1 MPIRFRQLRQ
11 FSIGAT
17 SDVFSVNFTAEL
29 DSAETI
35 AAGTIAGF
43 IAGSSTGISF
53 GSVNPTTATYIEADS
68 GDTVAVGKAFRFAV
82 TATTGVGCG
91 ERVIEITFSTS
102 TRGPIPRELAFE
114 MV

>member
-17 SDVFSVNFTAEL
+17 SDVFSVNLTSEL
-29 DSAETI
+29 DSAETV

-43 IAGSSTGISF
+43 IAGSSTGITF
-53 GSVNPTTATYIEADS
+53 GAVAPTTGTYTEADT
-68 GDTVAVGKAFRFAV
+68 GATVAAGKALKFGAS
-82 TATTGVGCG
+82 ATTGVGCG
-91 ERVIEITFSTS
+91 TRVIEITFSTS
-102 TRGPIPRELAFE
+102 ARGPITRELAFE